1 MARKAEKTGP
11 KIVTTAIIWGFATG
25 MLAICIPLVE
35 ITRSGVILPLAVIL
49 GASGSTAVVWRS
61 SKKHQQSGNM
71 PELMNSVKQLNE
83 RVGNLEVICSSNE
96 FDIQKRLK
104 QLESRDNI

>member
-1 MARKAEKTGP
+1 MARKAEKTDP
-11 KIVTTAIIWGFATG
+11 KVVSSAIIWGFATG
-25 MLAICIPLVE
+25 MLAICIPLVAV
-35 ITRSGVILPLAVIL
+35 TRSGVILPLAVIL

-61 SKKHQQSGNM
+61 SKKHPQSGNM

>member
-1 MARKAEKTGP
+1 MARKAEKTDP
-11 KIVTTAIIWGFATG
+11 KVVSSAIIWGFATG
-25 MLAICIPLVE
+25 MLAICIPLVAV
-35 ITRSGVILPLAVIL
+35 TRSGVILPLAVIL
-49 GASGSTAVVWRS
+49 GASGSTAIVWRS
-61 SKKHQQSGNM
+61 PKKHQPSGNM

>member
-1 MARKAEKTGP
+1 MARKAEKTGL

-25 MLAICIPLVE
+25 MLAICIPLVAV
-35 ITRSGVILPLAVIL
+35 TRSGVILPLAVIL

-61 SKKHQQSGNM
+61 SKKHQHSGNM
-71 PELMNSVKQLNE
+71 PELMNTVKQLNQ